1 MKRQIAAGAAW
12 IAATR
17 LGINLLGMVST
28 LVLARLLMP
37 QDFGLVALATTVSA
51 IVSSLTELSLA
62 TALVQH
68 RDPQDHHYD
77 TAWTLNALRGL
88 LIGTVVALCAWP
100 MTVIYGDQRL
110 FSLVLA
116 LALVSMLNG
125 QANPRLIKFTRELVF
140 RQEFLLGVA
149 PKLLGLI
156 ASAVVAVVWRSYWA
170 LIVGAAVSQLLSL
183 ALSYALVPY
192 RPRPSLAAVRELMA
206 FSGWLSLTG
215 IVNTANYR
223 MDTLFLGYFL
233 NPTAVGHYNL
243 GDNLAGL
250 PTREATAPIA
260 HTLFPAFARLAATPE
275 QLPQAYQR
283 AQTTLCAVAFPV
295 GIGFAAVAKPVVL
308 LALGA
313 KWLPSVPVIQILS
326 TVMGLQALGWSV
338 YEIGLALGRSKALFQ
353 RDLAIFLVRLPLL
366 LAGLWLWGLLGVLC
380 ARIVS
385 GTLALCVNMTLVQ
398 RMIGVPPRRQVL
410 ANWRALVSV
419 AAMVAVVLQV
429 QALGAGTG
437 GPLIAGAG
445 IALQIGLG
453 AITYVGIHL
462 ALWQLAGRPAGVE
475 TEMLGLV
482 SDWHRNRMESEQAL
496 S

>member
-17 LGINLLGMVST
+17 LGVNVLGMVST
-28 LVLARLLMP
+28 LLLARLLMP

-62 TALVQH
+62 SALVQH

-100 MTVIYGDQRL
+100 MAAIYGDQRL
-110 FSLVLA
+110 FHLVLA
-116 LALVSMLNG
+116 LGLVSMLNG
-125 QANPRLIKFTRELVF
+125 QANPRLIQLTRDLVF
-140 RQEFLLGVA
+140 RQEFLLGVV
-149 PKLLGLI
+149 PKAVGLI
-156 ASAVVAVVWRSYWA
+156 ASALVAIIWRSYWA
-170 LIVGAAVSQLLSL
+170 LIVGAAVAQLITLV
-183 ALSYALVPY
+183 LSYALVPY
-192 RPRPSLAAVRELMA
+192 RPRPSLAAIRELMA

-233 NPTAVGHYNL
+233 NPAAVGHYNL
-243 GDNLAGL
+243 GDNLASL

-275 QLPQAYQR
+275 HLPQAYQR

-308 LALGA
+308 LALGV
-313 KWLPSVPVIQILS
+313 KWLPAVLVIQILS
-326 TVMGLQALGWSV
+326 TVMALQALGWSV

-353 RDLAIFLVRLPLL
+353 RDLGIFLVRLPLM
-366 LAGLWLWGLLGVLC
+366 LAGLWTWGLLGVLL

-385 GTLALCVNMTLVQ
+385 GTLALAVNMTMVQ
-398 RMIGVPPRRQVL
+398 RLIGVPPSRQL
-410 ANWRALVSV
+410 MANWRALLAV
-419 AAMVAVVLQV
+419 AAMVAVVFQL
-429 QALGAGTG
+429 QALGPAG
-437 GPLIAGAG
+437 PNPVMAAMA

-453 AITYVGIHL
+453 GVTYVGIHL
-462 ALWQLAGRPAGVE
+462 ALWQVAGRPAGVE
-475 TEMLGLV
+475 TEVLGLI
-482 SDWHRNRMESEQAL
+482 SEWRADRMESAPEP